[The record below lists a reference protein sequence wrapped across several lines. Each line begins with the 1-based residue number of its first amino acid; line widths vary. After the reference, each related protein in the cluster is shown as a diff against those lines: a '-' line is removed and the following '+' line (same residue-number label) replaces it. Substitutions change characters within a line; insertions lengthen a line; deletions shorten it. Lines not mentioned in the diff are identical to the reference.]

1 MSKRPRSW
9 RVSDTSGPGE
19 TPGPRIPAGVL
30 DAIDLDALR
39 LAAHHE
45 PTHAAALTALADI
58 LEQGAPIATLWDRI
72 GAPDQLIDRL
82 KPAMVQAQASLGVVR
97 HQLQTARRRLRQGAQ
112 HRQKMQDALAKLA
125 VNIGDTPELLSRLK
139 TVGALLADDDP
150 WMAAK
155 ATLDS
160 TVPLIDALEASLC
173 DPVPGATQGKWAEH
187 QAALEHAHARLAD
200 IPARLNEA
208 RAVVAEAAAIAE
220 EMQHPLSA
228 RLWAL
233 TAQMA
238 EALDPE
244 TADAAWRSALDRALI
259 QADLPL
265 IQLAG
270 RRVQARAIAR
280 GDTRTVA
287 LVAHRTAQAAAQLGA
302 TDVEVIARLLQAQA
316 AAHEA
321 AHHQSARRIAT
332 DAVVGAE
339 HLGDP
344 ALLSRA
350 RLMCAQLLDQIGD
363 GAEARSMLRAL
374 MRDSKAAPIPQAL
387 LGRAALVLGKSEHG
401 HQHRGRARQNL
412 TLALQIAQQTDD
424 AGLYERALP
433 ALLALLEEAAPD
445 AAAATYRDAQA
456 YLAGTPQG
464 AALDAALI
472 ERFGQTAWMG

>member
-1 MSKRPRSW
+1 M
-9 RVSDTSGPGE
+9 GL
-19 TPGPRIPAGVL
+19 L
-30 DAIDLDALR
+30 DAIDPDALR
-39 LAAHHE
+39 LAAQHE
-45 PTHAAALTALADI
+45 PTHAAALTALADVI
-58 LEQGAPIATLWDRI
+58 EHGQPLSTLWDRI
-72 GAPDQLIDRL
+72 GTADQLIDHL
-82 KPAMVQAQASLGVVR
+82 EPAMAQARASLGRVR
-97 HQLQTARRRLRQGAQ
+97 HQLQTARRRLRQGTQ
-112 HRQKMQDALAKLA
+112 HRQQMQQALAKLTA
-125 VNIGDTPELLSRLK
+125 DIGDAPALLSRLK
-139 TVGALLADDDP
+139 TAGALLTDEAP
-150 WMAAK
+150 WTAAR

-160 TVPLIDALEASLC
+160 TVPLIDALEASLR
-173 DPVPGATQGKWAEH
+173 DPLPGATHGKWAEH
-187 QAALEHAHARLAD
+187 QTALEHVHARLAG

-220 EMQHPLSA
+220 DMQHPLSA

-280 GDTRTVA
+280 DDTRTVA
-287 LVAHRTAQAAAQLGA
+287 LVAHRTAQVAAQLGA

-316 AAHEA
+316 AAREPRHHE
-321 AHHQSARRIAT
+321 SARRIAT
-332 DAVVGAE
+332 DAVIGAE
-339 HLGDP
+339 HLSDP
-344 ALLSRA
+344 MLLARA
-350 RLMCAQLLDQIGD
+350 RLMCAQVLDEIGD

-374 MRDSKAAPIPQAL
+374 MHDSKATPIPKAL

-433 ALLALLEEAAPD
+433 ALLALLAEAAPD
-445 AAAATYRDAQA
+445 AVAATYRDAQA